1 MTLAEVNWKNFLEP
15 GSEQP
20 PDVFFSI
27 LEEEQQTTEEV
38 SEQDGAKAVFTFGPP
53 CDESLNGA
61 PAPKK
66 RSSDSS
72 PEKETTSS
80 TSTSSGTDPASRP
93 NVVAAHKFLL
103 AGASQVFRRQ
113 FLGSLKE
120 NSNVVVIKETTF
132 EAFSTMINYLY
143 NPPGKS
149 FSLSHLTCPQV
160 LCEIYNIAERYGL
173 ENLKLIVYAVLS
185 ALPIT
190 SENLLVAAATAKQW
204 YVFSNLSEM
213 LLEKCATFLAEKM
226 KTAEDVFKLMLL
238 SKETFP
244 DADPDLLQ
252 ELLRMNAEKP
262 KTCSN
267 CKRGLAHC
275 VHGQSVT
282 GLEEPQVLTAGIRVK
297 STNYRGVVTVQSL
310 HHRKASRSPYMSSG
324 PEEVEKFPKNG
335 DPTTFSV
342 KTTPSNQAVRPR
354 KRMRRDNTFQIN
366 F

>member
-66 RSSDSS
+66 RRSDSS
-72 PEKETTSS
+72 PEKEPTSS
-80 TSTSSGTDPASRP
+80 TSTSSGTDPVFRP

-132 EAFSTMINYLY
+132 EAFSTMVNYLY

-190 SENLLVAAATAKQW
+190 SENLLLAAATAKQW
-204 YVFSNLSEM
+204 
-213 LLEKCATFLAEKM
+213 
-226 KTAEDVFKLMLL
+226 
-238 SKETFP
+238 
-244 DADPDLLQ
+244 
-252 ELLRMNAEKP
+252 
-262 KTCSN
+262 
-267 CKRGLAHC
+267 
-275 VHGQSVT
+275 
-282 GLEEPQVLTAGIRVK
+282 
-297 STNYRGVVTVQSL
+297 
-310 HHRKASRSPYMSSG
+310 
-324 PEEVEKFPKNG
+324 
-335 DPTTFSV
+335 
-342 KTTPSNQAVRPR
+342 
-354 KRMRRDNTFQIN
+354 
-366 F
+366 